1 LRESLWTYTLRPL
14 LTNLVQPSIGRP
26 RGRHRYAHL
35 LADQLLGSQ
44 LGDDYPELAICALCG
59 HAVRWPNGV
68 PSLGGIGRLR
78 PRRDPL
84 WRELGFVMAVTRR
97 VRVLPAYHQMEIRD
111 AADGVDRP
119 LWETGE
125 ERVLASAQC
134 IVLAT
139 RSDLDGEVEIEV
151 RVGAGLD
158 DQAGGQLL
166 FDGELLT
173 TGQGILVGNSLT
185 DLHRVG
191 LPIGWH
197 LIRIYA
203 EPPTDP
209 ARFTVL
215 LDPRPASD

>member
-1 LRESLWTYTLRPL
+1 
-14 LTNLVQPSIGRP
+14 
-26 RGRHRYAHL
+26 
-35 LADQLLGSQ
+35 
-44 LGDDYPELAICALCG
+44 
-59 HAVRWPNGV
+59 
-68 PSLGGIGRLR
+68 
-78 PRRDPL
+78 
-84 WRELGFVMAVTRR
+84 MAVTRR
-97 VRVLPAYHQMEIRD
+97 VRVFPLYHQVEIRD
-111 AADGVDRP
+111 AADDVDRP

-158 DQAGGQLL
+158 DPTAGQPL

-197 LIRIYA
+197 PIRIYA
-203 EPPTDP
+203 EPPNNP
-209 ARFTVL
+209 AQFTVL
-215 LDPRPASD
+215 LEVRPVGG

>member
-1 LRESLWTYTLRPL
+1 
-14 LTNLVQPSIGRP
+14 
-26 RGRHRYAHL
+26 
-35 LADQLLGSQ
+35 
-44 LGDDYPELAICALCG
+44 
-59 HAVRWPNGV
+59 
-68 PSLGGIGRLR
+68 
-78 PRRDPL
+78 
-84 WRELGFVMAVTRR
+84 MAVTRR
-97 VRVLPAYHQMEIRD
+97 FRVLPAYHQVEIRD
-111 AADGVDRP
+111 AADDVDRP

-125 ERVLASAQC
+125 EPVLASVQC

-151 RVGAGLD
+151 HVGAGLD
-158 DQAGGQLL
+158 DKAAGQLL

-197 LIRIYA
+197 PIRIYA